1 MLSPVPA
8 ARSNLHPAWAGLG
21 CLQGGDLPVCYT
33 GGLYVC
39 VSAYCARQ
47 LGTQMGHAGST
58 HRRPPPKLMCVA
70 RTAGSEVSP
79 PTTLSLM
86 IP

>member
-1 MLSPVPA
+1 MLSPAPA

-47 LGTQMGHAGST
+47 LGTQMGHAGQHT
-58 HRRPPPKLMCVA
+58 DPPPKLMCVA
-70 RTAGSEVSP
+70 KTAGSEVSP